1 MYTPNMTRSQS
12 KIKKSS
18 TLNTPSV
25 YEYKLNNNNN
35 NNSNNNSSNSN
46 SFVITSKKTS
56 KQTTKNTKD
65 DKYDDSDD
73 DSDDKPFKLPKLF
86 GNIQD
91 EDVYIDKNH
100 IFFKADVSK
109 ESIDKLASKI
119 DQINNSIK
127 NAKHRCIYG
136 NLDVNPIFLHIT
148 TNGGDLLAGFYGYDK
163 IKSSGVP
170 IHTIIEG
177 CVASAG
183 SILSIAGAKRY
194 MTPNSHLLIH
204 QLRTG
209 IIGTYDEL
217 VDENHNCN
225 QFMTKLINL
234 YYENSNNKLTKK
246 KLIEILKHDIFWNTD
261 TSILNGLVDEKWT
274 A

>member
-12 KIKKSS
+12 KLKHSSS
-18 TLNTPSV
+18 TIPSV
-25 YEYKLNNNNN
+25 NIYEYKLDTNNNNN
-35 NNSNNNSSNSN
+35 NNNNNKHNPETI
-46 SFVITSKKTS
+46 FKKNN
-56 KQTTKNTKD
+56 KIKNNKNN
-65 DKYDDSDD
+65 KYNDSDD
-73 DSDDKPFKLPKLF
+73 DDNDPPFKLPKLF

-100 IFFKADVSK
+100 IFFKADVTK
-109 ESIDKLASKI
+109 ESIDKLANKI
-119 DQINNSIK
+119 DQLNTNIK
-127 NAKHRCIYG
+127 NAKNRCIYG
-136 NLDVNPIFLHIT
+136 NIDVNPIFLHIT

-170 IHTIIEG
+170 IYTIIEG

-234 YYENSNNKLTKK
+234 YYENSHNKLTKK
-246 KLIEILKHDIFWNTD
+246 KLIEILKHDIFWNAD
-261 TSILNGLVDEKWT
+261 TSILNGLVDEKWV
-274 A
+274 